1 MKLDSP
7 SPADNRR
14 WLLIL
19 AVLVFAE
26 VNSSFEVGMMY
37 GALATLMREFGDP
50 VGVGWLITAFLLVG
64 AVSAGLSSRLGDLY
78 GRRRLLI
85 LTLMFAL
92 AGSLI
97 GAFATS
103 LPWLIAGRA
112 VQGMSA
118 ALLPLT
124 IGLVRE
130 HLPKARVPVGIGWV
144 AAMASFTAGAGILL
158 GGWLV
163 DHAGWRWI
171 FWFSVGQTALSIVA
185 VAALLPPSVRQAAVG
200 RLDLLGGVL
209 FAPGVALLLWAVTRM
224 KGSGPADPVTLGLI
238 ATGLLASAAW
248 VRHEWRH
255 PQPMIDVRRFAERQV
270 GLAMGL
276 MALFGLGTAQLMLVI
291 LLLAQQPAW
300 TGIGLGLTATL
311 AATIK
316 VPASLAGLFGAPWSG
331 HVAARH
337 GARRAALVGSVVIC
351 AGWVGVLLQHDAVW
365 LLVAEAFLIT
375 LGGSILYAAIPNL
388 IVEVAPADRTSEIN
402 GMSHVVRTV
411 GTAIGTQLA
420 TLLLASSTVNDA
432 ALGSGTHPSPAA
444 YGLTFAFVILCAG
457 TGVLLAMALP
467 RRDRAR
473 APLPTPSQVAGRP
486 ESTGNY

>member
-1 MKLDSP
+1 MKLDPPKAAES
-7 SPADNRR
+7 RR

-85 LTLMFAL
+85 LTLVFAM

-130 HLPKARVPVGIGWV
+130 HLPKERVPVGIGWV

-185 VAALLPPSVRQAAVG
+185 VAWLLPPSVQRAVVG
-200 RLDLLGGVL
+200 GLDLLGGVL

-238 ATGLLASAAW
+238 AAGLLAIAVW

-255 PQPMIDVRRFAERQV
+255 PQPMIDVRRFAERQT

-311 AATIK
+311 AALIK
-316 VPASLAGLFGAPWSG
+316 LPASLAGLFGAPWSG

-337 GARRAALVGSVVIC
+337 GARRAALIGSAVIC
-351 AGWVGVLLQHDAVW
+351 AGWVAVLLHHDAVW
-365 LLVAEAFLIT
+365 LLVAVAFLIT

-388 IVEVAPADRTSEIN
+388 IVEVAPTDRTSEIN

-411 GTAIGTQLA
+411 GTAIGTQFA
-420 TLLLASSTVNDA
+420 TLLLASSTVADA
-432 ALGSGTHPSPAA
+432 TRGSGTHPSPGA
-444 YGLTFAFVILCAG
+444 YLLTFAFVIACAG
-457 TGVLLAMALP
+457 AGVLLAMALP
-467 RRDRAR
+467 RRHSTG
-473 APLPTPSQVAGRP
+473 APLPLQVPGRSGSP
-486 ESTGNY
+486 GNY